1 MKKMRWYYFLF
12 FLFLFLLFG
21 LEYAKR
27 FMIQEDSL
35 LKEHFIYEYDYLQL
49 KKEYEELKNLHELP
63 FQSEDSFIS
72 SKVLFKDPYHFYEEM
87 TILKGRNQGLQE
99 GDVVVN
105 EKGYVGKIKKVDDSS
120 SLVELLYHPQT
131 QMAVTIEDS
140 YGILSIEN
148 HQIFV
153 KKITSKVPI
162 AVGSVVRTSKYSR
175 VPAEVPIGE
184 VKEVISSSTEQVL
197 LIEPYVDFEHLNYVS
212 IRKGMNL

>member
-27 FMIQEDSL
+27 FMIQEDPL

-49 KKEYEELKNLHELP
+49 QKEYEELKNLHELP

-148 HQIFV
+148 HQILV
-153 KKITSKVPI
+153 KKVTSKVPI
-162 AVGSVVRTSKYSR
+162 AVGSVVCTSKYSR
-175 VPAEVPIGE
+175 VPSEIPIGE
-184 VKEVISSSTEQVL
+184 VKEVLSSSTEQVL

-212 IRKGMNL
+212 IRKGMGL